1 MGTVVRRGQVW
12 TWVNA
17 GVAHRVVII
26 SNDEFN
32 AEPGLAVWALL
43 IVPEVP
49 APGDLAVHLCDGD
62 AAPGYVSVPGL
73 VQILDRGT
81 LKESHGFLAPG
92 TMRSLED
99 ALRDF
104 LDLTVH

>member
-1 MGTVVRRGQVW
+1 VVRRGQVW
-12 TWVNA
+12 TWVHN
-17 GVAHRVVII
+17 GTAHRVVVI

-32 AEPGLAVWALL
+32 AEPGLPVWALL

-49 APGDLAVHLCDGD
+49 AVGDLAVHTCDGD
-62 AAPGYVSVPGL
+62 VEPGYVSIPGL

-92 TMRSLED
+92 TMRAVED
-99 ALRDF
+99 ALKDF
-104 LDLTVH
+104 LELA

>member
-1 MGTVVRRGQVW
+1 VVRRGQVW

-43 IVPEVP
+43 ILPEVSRP
-49 APGDLAVHLCDGD
+49 SDLTVHLCDAD
-62 AAPGYVSVPGL
+62 APPGYVSAPGL

-92 TMRSLED
+92 TMRAVED
-99 ALRDF
+99 ALKDF
-104 LDLTVH
+104 LELT